1 MGQGEAPQ
9 EVLKFGVV
17 VVHHVAIMEC
27 SKLQLMAAKPS
38 DEPKI
43 IHGGMQKTGA

>member
-27 SKLQLMAAKPS
+27 SKLQ
-38 DEPKI
+38 
-43 IHGGMQKTGA
+43 

>member
-17 VVHHVAIMEC
+17 VVVVVVVVVHHVIIMEC
-27 SKLQLMAAKPS
+27 SKLQ
-38 DEPKI
+38 
-43 IHGGMQKTGA
+43 